1 MEKYKILDLF
11 SGLGGF
17 SLGLERTGHFETVA
31 FCDNN
36 QYSKLILD
44 KHWKGVKIY
53 DDVREISKEKFREDG
68 IEFPDIITGGF
79 PCQPFSVAGKQK
91 GTSDDRHL
99 WPEMFRIIK
108 AFKQRYVIGENVRG
122 IVNIQEGVV
131 FETVCTDLESE
142 GYEVQPFIIPAAGVG
157 APHRRERVW
166 IIANREESMV
176 DSDNIRFQQHSTTK
190 EESSGRGTSATSEP
204 TSNATN
210 TESERTGQNDERL
223 WQRSS
228 RISGG
233 KGTSRAK
240 DVGNTQHNG
249 LSTSEIGRRNE
260 EINGGTEKREN
271 RSFEFEGTSRSED
284 NATMENSNNN
294 GLEGRLSETRNQAI
308 TGKESSVNGS
318 EDTDNSSRRSDGGGD
333 QSQPRINGAVQGL
346 RDGNEEELTRATG
359 VRGLHEGTDN
369 SSRTL
374 REDRNQEDDNRTLVQ
389 TRQGGVQS
397 SEHRGLGENQT
408 SLNDNQIRQGDD
420 NTTLNR
426 MERGDKD
433 NVADTNDEGV
443 RTRIGGSDND
453 HETESRSWRAD
464 GTRGSSNDER
474 HNSTSTENEGM
485 DVANTTSS
493 RSPSESIRDIGGV
506 GEESSRE
513 EEGRNQSSIRTSTR
527 SSERSENVANTQS
540 IGSREFGHSNQTQG
554 RDGSSSTQLDG
565 SRSEMANTNGERLEG
580 FRESSSQFNETS
592 SSSSSSEERQASVDH
607 GWWSVEPN
615 VGRVAHGVSGRVH
628 RLKGLGNSI
637 VPQIVEEIGKAI
649 IQAEKE

>member
-108 AFKQRYVIGENVRG
+108 AFKPRYVIGENVRG

-176 DSDNIRFQQHSTTK
+176 NSDNIRFQQHSTTK
-190 EESSGRGTSATSEP
+190 EESSWRGTSATFES
-204 TSNATN
+204 TSSTN
-210 TESERTGQNDERL
+210 VVNTVGNDER
-223 WQRSS
+223 QEISRSDEETRRIQEEYRTEHSTTGQSS
-228 RISGG
+228 R
-233 KGTSRAK
+233 TSAIR
-240 DVGNTQHNG
+240 NG
-249 LSTSEIGRRNE
+249 D
-260 EINGGTEKREN
+260 NGYE
-271 RSFEFEGTSRSED
+271 S
-284 NATMENSNNN
+284 MENPNNN

-333 QSQPRINGAVQGL
+333 QSQPRINGTVQGL
-346 RDGNEEELTRATG
+346 RDGNEKELTRATG
-359 VRGLHEGTDN
+359 VRGLHEGTND
-369 SSRTL
+369 SSSSI

-408 SLNDNQIRQGDD
+408 LLNDNQIRQGDD

-464 GTRGSSNDER
+464 GTRSTSDDER
-474 HNSTSTENEGM
+474 HNSTSTEVEGM
-485 DVANTTSS
+485 DVADT
-493 RSPSESIRDIGGV
+493 ESIGT
-506 GEESSRE
+506 RE
-513 EEGRNQSSIRTSTR
+513 PREFDQAQ
-527 SSERSENVANTQS
+527 RSE
-540 IGSREFGHSNQTQG
+540 GSG
-554 RDGSSSTQLDG
+554 STQLDG
-565 SRSEMANTNGERLEG
+565 SSTNDANSDDERLQRQWQG
-580 FRESSSQFNETS
+580 SGQFSQTINSTSESSDR
-592 SSSSSSEERQASVDH
+592 RQGSVGQ

-615 VGRVAHGVSGRVH
+615 VGRVAHGVPGRVH